1 MIYKRSYISMNTISL
16 IEHADNPHQLHCQ
29 IQTPKGIYN
38 IPLNHIL
45 FIECSQKKSF
55 IHTNSE
61 IFTLPLPL
69 YRIKEVLPPHL
80 FIQTH
85 RSFLVNL
92 NHISHIDK
100 QTDPWTIFFF
110 QSEKRAYISRNSRQ
124 VILKAVSD

>member
-1 MIYKRSYISMNTISL
+1 MNTISI
-16 IEHADNPHQLHCQ
+16 IEHTDNPLLFHCQ

-55 IHTNSE
+55 IHTNNE
-61 IFTLPLPL
+61 IFTVHIPL
-69 YRIKEVLPPHL
+69 YRIKEILPSQL
-80 FIQTH
+80 FSQTH

-110 QSEKRAYISRNSRQ
+110 HSEKRAYISRNSRQ
-124 VILKAVSD
+124 TILKAVSD

>member
-1 MIYKRSYISMNTISL
+1 MNTISI
-16 IEHADNPHQLHCQ
+16 IEHTDNPHQLHCQ

-55 IHTNSE
+55 IHTKNE

-69 YRIKEVLPPHL
+69 YRIKEVLPSHL
-80 FIQTH
+80 FLQTH

-100 QTDPWTIFFF
+100 QTDPWTISFFH
-110 QSEKRAYISRNSRQ
+110 SEKQAYISRNSRQ
-124 VILKAVSD
+124 AILKAVSD

>member
-55 IHTNSE
+55 IHTKNES
-61 IFTLPLPL
+61 FTVHIPL
-69 YRIKEVLPPHL
+69 YHIKEILPSHL
-80 FIQTH
+80 FFQTH

-100 QTDPWTIFFF
+100 QTDPWTISFFH
-110 QSEKRAYISRNSRQ
+110 SEKRAYISRNSRQ
-124 VILKAVSD
+124 TILKAVSD